1 MGNIKL
7 WNFKLNCKRIG
18 TMPYR
23 MPSTNETRSR
33 AAVLQKRMMKRL
45 STHVAAIYQVGGLN
59 FRCFI
64 QACYYC
70 AGICVLHYLGCLVYY
85 AFQGENASGNH
96 TFLDLAIWGACLPMI
111 HSSFYLEKFGLLL
124 WHKNKKKQQKT
135 REKEENVCFW
145 IPCLCDSF
153 WGTTCLRDYSFV
165 CFLFCLTCWYGSCSY
180 GPL

>member
-7 WNFKLNCKRIG
+7 WNFKLNCERIG

-23 MPSTNETRSR
+23 MSSTNKTRSR

-124 WHKNKKKQQKT
+124 WHKNKKNSKKLGKKRKMSAFGFLVCAT
-135 REKEENVCFW
+135 RF
-145 IPCLCDSF
+145 
-153 WGTTCLRDYSFV
+153 G
-165 CFLFCLTCWYGSCSY
+165 
-180 GPL
+180 GPLVSGIILLFVFYSA